1 MTETYALF
9 DLQTYIRRVIAA
21 NLQDTVWITAE
32 ISTCGIS
39 RGHYYI
45 DLVEKNESGNEIKA
59 RAGAVLW
66 AKDAT
71 KLHKKLGLEIVQ
83 GLLQAGRQVRLLVRV
98 DYHEQYGMKL
108 VVNDIDP
115 RHTVGQL
122 EMLRREVLLR
132 LQSEYL
138 LDANKEIPLPL
149 VPQRIALISSASAA
163 GYQDFI
169 AHLFNNV
176 YGYTFEITLFDC
188 AMQGIAVE
196 RDVLAAF
203 EEIDAQAANFDA
215 VAILRGGGSR
225 LDLACFD
232 TYALSARAAV
242 LQLPLIVGI
251 GHDIDESVLDLI
263 ANTSLKTPTAVA
275 DFLIESMLSF
285 EQNLQLILQRLGF
298 AQQRST
304 EQHTLLLE
312 RAVRTLQRSAAQA
325 IQQREQQL
333 YKIQTTLPLMANNQ
347 LTRHATNLAQAEQKI
362 RLLDPNLVLQ
372 RGFSMTILDSK
383 PITDAAC
390 AKKGDTVET
399 LTANGRFLSVVQ

>member
-1 MTETYALF
+1 MTETYALY

-45 DLVEKNESGNEIKA
+45 DLVEKNENGNEIKA
-59 RAGAVLW
+59 RADAVLW

-71 KLHKKLGLEIVQ
+71 KLHKKLGFEVVQ
-83 GLLQAGRQVRLLVRV
+83 NLLQAGRQVRLLVRV

-108 VVNDIDP
+108 IVNDIDP
-115 RHTVGQL
+115 THTVGQL
-122 EMLRREVLLR
+122 EMLRREVLLQ

-149 VPQRIALISSASAA
+149 VPQRIVLISSASAA

-188 AMQGIAVE
+188 AMQGVAVE

-203 EEIDAQAANFDA
+203 EEIDAQATSFDA

-232 TYALSARAAV
+232 TYALAARAAV

-251 GHDIDESVLDLI
+251 GHDIDESVLDI
-263 ANTSLKTPTAVA
+263 VANTSLKTPTAVA
-275 DFLIESMLSF
+275 DFLIESMARF
-285 EQNLQLILQRLGF
+285 EQSLHLMMQRLRV
-298 AQQRST
+298 AQQRT
-304 EQHTLLLE
+304 AEQHALLLE
-312 RAVRTLQRSAAQA
+312 RTMRTLHRIAQQA

-333 YKIQTTLPLMANNQ
+333 NKIQMTLPHLLNQ
-347 LTRHATNLAQAEQKI
+347 KITKCTTDLAQAEQKI
-362 RLLDPNLVLQ
+362 RLLDPNIVLQ
-372 RGFSMTILDSK
+372 RGFSMTILGDK
-383 PITDAAC
+383 PIINAAI
-390 AKKGDTVET
+390 AQKGDIVET
-399 LTANGRFLSVVQ
+399 LTANGRFYSVVQ